1 MTKQKLTSAKG
12 ANVASGE
19 NIIVRSTALPGKL
32 PKSLS
37 PLASYALRYASHY
50 GLRPQFCGDRLVSL
64 NMPSFAKL
72 RQLLGDAAE
81 CGIRLTINSLAEL
94 WLFIPRSYR
103 YLAMDTPASQV
114 WVYKAMPSFSLAY
127 GPYGVP
133 HYYWAT
139 YRKDRKIATSL
150 LDHIPDKMLGYPL
163 IKRLNPLKLYER

>member
-1 MTKQKLTSAKG
+1 MTKQKLTSAEG
-12 ANVASGE
+12 DAVASAE
-19 NIIVRSTALPGKL
+19 RIVVRNTSLHGKL

-37 PLASYALRYASHY
+37 PLAGYALRYAKHY

-64 NMPSFAKL
+64 NVPNFAKL
-72 RQLLGDAAE
+72 TSLLSDAAE

-103 YLAMDTPASQV
+103 YLAMDTPANQV
-114 WVYKAMPSFSLAY
+114 WVYKAMPSFSLTY
-127 GPYGVP
+127 GPYGIP

-150 LDHIPDKMLGYPL
+150 LDKVPDKMLGYPL